1 VKIIIAPDS
10 FKGNL
15 SSIQVAGYI
24 AAGIRKADPQAEIIE
39 IPVADGGEGSVEA
52 LVTAAGGKIL
62 TARVTGPLGNPVDS
76 FWGLLAD
83 GQTAVIEMAAAA
95 GLHLVPRDQRNPML
109 TTTRGV
115 GELILEALNHE
126 VERIIMCIGGS
137 STNDAGTGMIQA
149 LGGLFL
155 DSDRAVLG
163 DGGQILSQIAQLDLS
178 SLDQR
183 LKKIKF
189 ITACDVQNPLF
200 GLTGAAHIYAPQKG
214 ADAATVQAL
223 DKGLENF
230 AQISQ
235 RNLGIDVAEM
245 PGAGAAG
252 GLGFALL
259 AFLQSKMLPGIE
271 VVMDAVDFDHVIR
284 GADLLITGEGR
295 TDGQTAFGK
304 VPVGLAGVAA
314 RHGVPV
320 ICLSGGLADNYEAIY
335 DLGVT
340 AAFSN
345 VLDAMPLGEA
355 MARSGD
361 MLTKSA
367 YALTRLML
375 ALYKR

>member
-1 VKIIIAPDS
+1 MKIIIAPDS